1 LSYKESIKSVTK
13 FYKIALCNELCN
25 RTPMCEFCL
34 DGLGLSRIWMGTSA
48 LVSWEFCA
56 FLYQCALSVD
66 GLYHACYLKDIF
78 T

>member
-1 LSYKESIKSVTK
+1 MAYSNLSS
-13 FYKIALCNELCN
+13 LCNKLCKAI
-25 RTPMCEFCL
+25 PVCEFCL
-34 DGLGLSRIWMGTSA
+34 DGIGLSRIWTGTSA

>member
-1 LSYKESIKSVTK
+1 
-13 FYKIALCNELCN
+13 
-25 RTPMCEFCL
+25 MCEFYL